1 MDHDSFSFHQPI
13 KIDHAMIFL
22 SIYRHF
28 VFHYFHVSLPPI
40 NFFVKITS
48 ILCVLKAYKF
58 SHLVVDH
65 GVYFLFYLYLIV
77 YC

>member
-13 KIDHAMIFL
+13 KIDHVMIFL
-22 SIYRHF
+22 FIYRHF

-40 NFFVKITS
+40 NFFVKAN

-58 SHLVVDH
+58 NHLVVDY
-65 GVYFLFYLYLIV
+65 GVDFIFISI
-77 YC
+77 